1 MFEVVER
8 SDITHYMNLSPKGI
22 TLKESAMNHKILIC
36 DDEENIRETVK
47 LILGD
52 HYSLFLVNSGEQ
64 ALYTLENNKDIK
76 VVILDIK
83 MPKVNGLDV
92 LTEIKSKYPH
102 IKIVMLTAYRSVE
115 VAAEASRLGAS
126 GYIVKP
132 FKSQEILETVKKNLG

>member
-1 MFEVVER
+1 
-8 SDITHYMNLSPKGI
+8 
-22 TLKESAMNHKILIC
+22 MNHKILIC

-47 LILGD
+47 LILGY

-132 FKSQEILETVKKNLG
+132 FKSQEILETVKKNIN